1 MSDTPDHGAVHG
13 AGRMPQHRAMTK
25 TRTNGKTK
33 GTNGRAPAETRP
45 PAPGNGHR
53 PHAAIDHDAR
63 RVQDLIQRQNAVE
76 RAAAGWAGA
85 PGERAAGRTDLLAIE
100 SLRALALSCIAGLGK
115 REEPVEPEEL
125 ARLAL
130 ALSRI
135 EGADRIRAERE
146 RTLAESAARGG
157 GAAQTDGLSTETVS
171 AIRRAVEGEFRR

>member
-1 MSDTPDHGAVHG
+1 
-13 AGRMPQHRAMTK
+13 MTK
-25 TRTNGKTK
+25 TRTNGTTNGTTK

-63 RVQDLIQRQNAVE
+63 RMQDLIGRQNAVE

-100 SLRALALSCIAGLGK
+100 TLRTLALSCIAGLGK
-115 REEPVEPEEL
+115 REEPVEPEEV

-135 EGADRIRAERE
+135 EGADRLRVERE
-146 RTLAESAARGG
+146 RMLAEAAARGG

>member
-1 MSDTPDHGAVHG
+1 
-13 AGRMPQHRAMTK
+13 MTK
-25 TRTNGKTK
+25 TRTNGTTNGKTK

-45 PAPGNGHR
+45 PAPGNGHGPR
-53 PHAAIDHDAR
+53 AAIDHDAR
-63 RVQDLIQRQNAVE
+63 RGQDLIGRQNAVE

-100 SLRALALSCIAGLGK
+100 ALRTLALSCIAGLGK
-115 REEPVEPEEL
+115 REEPVEPEEV

-135 EGADRIRAERE
+135 EGADRLRVERE
-146 RTLAESAARGG
+146 RTLAEAAARAG
-157 GAAQTDGLSTETVS
+157 GAAQKDGLSTETVS

>member
-1 MSDTPDHGAVHG
+1 
-13 AGRMPQHRAMTK
+13 MTQK
-25 TRTNGKTK
+25 RTK
-33 GTNGRAPAETRP
+33 GTTGSMSGRSPAETRP
-45 PAPGNGHR
+45 PAPGNGHGSR
-53 PHAAIDHDAR
+53 AAIDHYAR
-63 RVQDLIQRQNAVE
+63 RVKGLIGRQNEAE

-100 SLRALALSCIAGLGK
+100 TLRTLALSCVAGLGE
-115 REEPVEPEEL
+115 REEPVKTEEV

-135 EGADRIRAERE
+135 ESADRLRVERE
-146 RTLAESAARGG
+146 RTLAEAAARGG